1 MSPSTPSP
9 TSTLSPIAFP
19 DVALPESAR
28 RLRAEVRAFVD
39 EARARGTVLGR
50 PDSWLAGWDS
60 GFSRRLAERGWV
72 GMALPTEYGG
82 AGRGFLERYVVIE
95 ELLAAGAPVSAHWV
109 SDRQA
114 GPSIL
119 QHGTEEQRRF
129 FLPRIAAGR
138 CFFSIGMSEKNSGS
152 DLGSVA
158 TRAERTADGWRL
170 TGTKMWTGGAHVN
183 DYAIVL
189 ARTDDTEDKHAGL
202 SQFIV
207 DLRASGVRIE
217 PIRLMSGEHRFNAV
231 HLEGVDVPDG
241 MLLGERGSGWKQV
254 TGELAFER
262 GGPERYLSTFPL
274 LVSLLREL
282 EQHSVTA
289 EQLTQVGILTA
300 RLHSIRRLSLGVAAA
315 LDAGHSPDTQA
326 ALVKDLGTRLEGA
339 LVDTVRSTLP
349 TPADPHATPGS
360 HPELLAFALLH
371 SPGYTLRGGTNE
383 ILRGIITRGLEQH
396 R

>member
-1 MSPSTPSP
+1 MSP
-9 TSTLSPIAFP
+9 STLSPIAFP

-28 RLRAEVRAFVD
+28 RLRAEVRAFLD
-39 EARARGTVLGR
+39 EERGRGTVLGR
-50 PDSWLAGWDS
+50 PDSWLAGWDP

-119 QHGTEEQRRF
+119 QHGTEAQRRF
-129 FLPRIAAGR
+129 FLPRIAAGQ

-152 DLGSVA
+152 DLASVA
-158 TRAERTADGWRL
+158 TRAERATDGWRL

-189 ARTDDTEDKHAGL
+189 ARTDDAEDKHAGL
-202 SQFIV
+202 SQFVV
-207 DLRASGVRIE
+207 DLRAPGVRVE

-241 MLLGERGSGWKQV
+241 MLLGRPGDGWKQV

-262 GGPERYLSTFPL
+262 SGPERYLSTFPL
-274 LVSLLREL
+274 LASLLREL
-282 EQHSVTA
+282 EQRPATT
-289 EQLTQVGILTA
+289 EQLAQVGILTA

-315 LDAGHSPDTQA
+315 LDAGASPDIQA
-326 ALVKDLGTRLEGA
+326 ALVKDLGTRLEGT
-339 LVDTVRSTLP
+339 LTDTVRSILP
-349 TPADPHATPGS
+349 TPADPHATPGT
-360 HPELLAFALLH
+360 HPELLAFAQLH

>member
-1 MSPSTPSP
+1 MPP
-9 TSTLSPIAFP
+9 STLSPIAFP
-19 DVALPESAR
+19 DVELPESAR
-28 RLRAEVRAFVD
+28 RLRTDVRAFVD
-39 EARARGTVLGR
+39 EERTRGTVLGR
-50 PDSWLAGWDS
+50 PDSWLAGWDP
-60 GFSRRLAERGWV
+60 GFSRRLARRGWV

-129 FLPRIAAGR
+129 FLPRIAAGQ
-138 CFFSIGMSEKNSGS
+138 CFFSIGMSEKSSGS
-152 DLGSVA
+152 DLASVA
-158 TRAERTADGWRL
+158 ARAERARGGWRL

-189 ARTDDTEDKHAGL
+189 ARTDDAEDKHAGL

-207 DLRASGVRIE
+207 DLRAPGVRVE
-217 PIRLMSGEHRFNAV
+217 PIHLMSGEHRFNAL
-231 HLEGVDVPDG
+231 HLEGVGVPDG
-241 MLLGERGSGWKQV
+241 MLLGQRGDGWKQV

-262 GGPERYLSTFPL
+262 SGPERYLSTFPL

-282 EQHSVTA
+282 EQRQVTA
-289 EQLTQVGILTA
+289 EQLTRIGILTA
-300 RLHSIRRLSLGVAAA
+300 RLHSVRRLSLGVAAA
-315 LDAGHSPDTQA
+315 LDAGASPDTQA
-326 ALVKDLGTRLEGA
+326 ALVKDLGTRLETA
-339 LVDTVRSTLP
+339 LVDTVRSVLP
-349 TPADPHATPGS
+349 IPADPHATPGS
-360 HPELLAFALLH
+360 HSELLAFALLH

-383 ILRGIITRGLEQH
+383 ILRGIITRGLEQ
-396 R
+396 RR

>member
-1 MSPSTPSP
+1 MSPST
-9 TSTLSPIAFP
+9 LSPLAFP

-28 RLRAEVRAFVD
+28 LLRTEVRAFLQEERV
-39 EARARGTVLGR
+39 RGTVLGR
-50 PDSWLAGWDS
+50 PDSWLAGWDP
-60 GFSRRLAERGWV
+60 GFSRRLAGRGWV

-138 CFFSIGMSEKNSGS
+138 CFFSIGMSEKSSGS
-152 DLGSVA
+152 DLASVA
-158 TRAERTADGWRL
+158 TRAEHTGDGWRL

-189 ARTDDTEDKHAGL
+189 ARTDDAGDKHTGL

-207 DLRASGVRIE
+207 DLRTPGVRVE
-217 PIRLMSGEHRFNAV
+217 PIHLMSGEHRFNAV
-231 HLEGVDVPDG
+231 HLEGVHVPDT
-241 MLLGERGSGWKQV
+241 MLLGQRGDGWKQV

-262 GGPERYLSTFPL
+262 SGPERYLSTFPL
-274 LVSLLREL
+274 LLSLLREL
-282 EQHSVTA
+282 EQRPATA
-289 EQLTQVGILTA
+289 EQLTQIGILTA

-315 LDAGHSPDTQA
+315 LDAGASPDVQA
-326 ALVKDLGTRLEGA
+326 ALVKDLGTRFEGTLTDA
-339 LVDTVRSTLP
+339 VRTILP
-349 TPADPHATPGS
+349 TPADPHATPGT
-360 HPELLAFALLH
+360 HAELLAFAQLH

-383 ILRGIITRGLEQH
+383 ILRGIITRGMEQH

>member
-1 MSPSTPSP
+1 MSSSRPSP
-9 TSTLSPIAFP
+9 LAFP
-19 DVALPESAR
+19 DVTLPESALL
-28 RLRAEVRAFVD
+28 LRTEVRAFLD
-39 EARARGTVLGR
+39 EEHARGTVLGR
-50 PDSWLAGWDS
+50 PDSWLAGWDD
-60 GFSRRLAERGWV
+60 GFSRRLAGRGWV

-114 GPSIL
+114 GPSVL
-119 QHGTEEQRRF
+119 QHGSEEQRRF
-129 FLPRIAAGR
+129 FLPRIAAGQ
-138 CFFSIGMSEKNSGS
+138 CFFSIGMSEKSSGS
-152 DLGSVA
+152 DLASVA
-158 TRAERTADGWRL
+158 ARAERTAGGWRL
-170 TGTKMWTGGAHVN
+170 TGAKMWTGGAHVN

-189 ARTDDTEDKHAGL
+189 ARTDETGDKHAGL

-207 DLRASGVRIE
+207 DLRAPGVRIE
-217 PIRLMSGEHRFNAV
+217 PIRLMSGEHRFNAL

-241 MLLGERGSGWKQV
+241 MLLGQQGDGWKQV

-262 GGPERYLSTFPL
+262 SGPERYLTTFPL

-282 EQHSVTA
+282 GRRTATA
-289 EQLTQVGILTA
+289 EQLRQVGILTA
-300 RLHSIRRLSLGVAAA
+300 RLHSVRRLSLGVAAA
-315 LDAGHSPDTQA
+315 LDAGTSPDTRA

-339 LVDTVRSTLP
+339 LVDTVRSILP
-349 TPADPHATPGS
+349 TPADPHATPGTHS
-360 HPELLAFALLH
+360 ELLAFALLH

-396 R
+396 

>member
-1 MSPSTPSP
+1 M
-9 TSTLSPIAFP
+9 AFP
-19 DVALPESAR
+19 DVVLPESAC
-28 RLRAEVRAFVD
+28 RLRAEVRAFLD
-39 EARARGTVLGR
+39 EERARGTVLGR
-50 PDSWLAGWDS
+50 PDSWLAGWDPD
-60 GFSRRLAERGWV
+60 FSRRLAERGWV
-72 GMALPTEYGG
+72 GMALPVEYGG

-114 GPSIL
+114 GPSVL

-138 CFFSIGMSEKNSGS
+138 CFFSIGMSEKGSGS
-152 DLGSVA
+152 DLASVA

-189 ARTDDTEDKHAGL
+189 ARTDDTEDRHAGL

-207 DLRASGVRIE
+207 DLRAPGVRVE

-231 HLEGVDVPDG
+231 HLDGVDVPDG
-241 MLLGERGSGWKQV
+241 MLLGQRGGGWKQV

-262 GGPERYLSTFPL
+262 SGPERYLSTFPL

-282 EQHSVTA
+282 ERRPATA

-300 RLHSIRRLSLGVAAA
+300 RLHGIRRLSLGVAAA
-315 LDAGHSPDTQA
+315 LDAGASPDTQA
-326 ALVKDLGTRLEGA
+326 ALVKDLGTRLESS
-339 LVDTVRSTLP
+339 LVDTVRGILP
-349 TPADPHATPGS
+349 TPADPYATPGT

-383 ILRGIITRGLEQH
+383 ILRGIVTRGLEQH

>member
-1 MSPSTPSP
+1 MSS
-9 TSTLSPIAFP
+9 STLSPIAFP
-19 DVALPESAR
+19 DVALPASAR
-28 RLRAEVRAFVD
+28 LLRAEVRAFLD
-39 EARARGTVLGR
+39 EERDRGTVLGR
-50 PDSWLAGWDS
+50 PDSWLAGWDPA
-60 GFSRRLAERGWV
+60 FSRRLAERGWV

-114 GPSIL
+114 GPSVL
-119 QHGTEEQRRF
+119 GHGTEEQRRF
-129 FLPRIAAGR
+129 FLPRIAAGQ
-138 CFFSIGMSEKNSGS
+138 CFFSIGMSEKSSGS
-152 DLGSVA
+152 DLASVR

-189 ARTDDTEDKHAGL
+189 ARTDDAEDKHAGL

-207 DLRASGVRIE
+207 DLRAPGVRVE
-217 PIRLMSGEHRFNAV
+217 PIRLMSGEHRFNAF
-231 HLEGVDVPDG
+231 HLEGVDVPEG
-241 MLLGERGSGWKQV
+241 MLLGRRGDGWKQV

-262 GGPERYLSTFPL
+262 SGPERYLSTFPL

-282 EQHSVTA
+282 QQRSVA
-289 EQLTQVGILTA
+289 EGQLTRIGILTA

-315 LDAGHSPDTQA
+315 LDAGDAPDVQA
-326 ALVKDLGTRLEGA
+326 ALVKDLGTRLEGT
-339 LVDTVRSTLP
+339 LTDIVRDVLP
-349 TPADPHATPGS
+349 TPADPHATPGT
-360 HPELLAFALLH
+360 HAELLAFALLH

-396 R
+396 

>member
-1 MSPSTPSP
+1 MSP
-9 TSTLSPIAFP
+9 STLSPIAFP
-19 DVALPESAR
+19 DVVLPESAGL
-28 RLRAEVRAFVD
+28 LRAEVRAFLD
-39 EARARGTVLGR
+39 EERGRGTVLGR
-50 PDSWLAGWDS
+50 PDSWLAGWDP

-114 GPSIL
+114 GPSVL

-129 FLPRIAAGR
+129 FLPRIAAGQ
-138 CFFSIGMSEKNSGS
+138 CFFSIGMSEKSSGS
-152 DLGSVA
+152 DLASVA

-189 ARTDDTEDKHAGL
+189 ARTDEAEDRHAGL

-207 DLRASGVRIE
+207 DLRAPGVRVE
-217 PIRLMSGEHRFNAV
+217 PIRLMSGEHRFNAC

-241 MLLGERGSGWKQV
+241 MLLGRRGDGWKQV

-262 GGPERYLSTFPL
+262 SGPERYLSTFPL

-282 EQHSVTA
+282 EQRSATS
-289 EQLTQVGILTA
+289 EQLARIGILTA
-300 RLHSIRRLSLGVAAA
+300 RLHSVRRLSLGVAAA
-315 LDAGHSPDTQA
+315 LDAGASPDIQA
-326 ALVKDLGTRLEGA
+326 ALVKDLGTRLEGT
-339 LVDTVRSTLP
+339 LVDIVRGVLP

-383 ILRGIITRGLEQH
+383 ILRGIITRGLE
-396 R
+396 RRR

>member
-1 MSPSTPSP
+1 MP
-9 TSTLSPIAFP
+9 TATLSPTAVP
-19 DVALPESAR
+19 EAVLPASAR
-28 RLRAEVRAFVD
+28 RLRAEVRAFLD
-39 EARARGTVLGR
+39 EERARGTVLGR
-50 PDSWLAGWDS
+50 PDSWLAGWDPD
-60 GFSRRLAERGWV
+60 FSHRLAERGWV
-72 GMALPTEYGG
+72 GMALPVEYGG

-114 GPSIL
+114 GPSVL

-129 FLPRIAAGR
+129 FLPRIAAGE
-138 CFFSIGMSEKNSGS
+138 CFFSIGMSEKSSGS
-152 DLGSVA
+152 DLASVR
-158 TRAERTADGWRL
+158 TRAERIDGGWRL

-189 ARTDDTEDKHAGL
+189 ARTDEAEDRHAGL

-207 DLRASGVRIE
+207 DLRAPGVRIE
-217 PIRLMSGEHRFNAV
+217 PIHLMSGEHRFNAC
-231 HLEGVDVPDG
+231 HLAGVEVPEG
-241 MLLGERGSGWKQV
+241 MLLGRQGDGWRQV

-262 GGPERYLSTFPL
+262 SGPERYLSTFPL

-282 EQHSVTA
+282 DRRAATA
-289 EQLTQVGILTA
+289 EQAFQVGLLTA
-300 RLHSIRRLSLGVAAA
+300 RLHGIRRLSLGVAGA
-315 LDAGHSPDTQA
+315 LDAGTSPDTQA

-339 LVDTVRSTLP
+339 LVDTVRGILP
-349 TPADPHATPGS
+349 TPADPEATPGS
-360 HPELLAFALLH
+360 HAELLAFALLH

-383 ILRGIITRGLEQH
+383 ILRGIITRGLEQN

>member
-1 MSPSTPSP
+1 MSH
-9 TSTLSPIAFP
+9 STLSPIAFP
-19 DVALPESAR
+19 DVVLPESAGL
-28 RLRAEVRAFVD
+28 LRAEVRAFLD
-39 EARARGTVLGR
+39 EERARGTVLDR
-50 PDSWLAGWDS
+50 PDSWLAGWDPA
-60 GFSRRLAERGWV
+60 FSRRLAERGWV
-72 GMALPTEYGG
+72 GMALPAEYGG

-114 GPSIL
+114 GPSVL

-138 CFFSIGMSEKNSGS
+138 CFFSIGMSEKSSGS
-152 DLGSVA
+152 DLASVR
-158 TRAERTADGWRL
+158 TRAERTSDGWRL

-183 DYAIVL
+183 DHAIVL
-189 ARTDDTEDKHAGL
+189 ARTDDAEDRHAGL

-207 DLRASGVRIE
+207 DLRAPGVRIE
-217 PIRLMSGEHRFNAV
+217 PIRLMSGEHRFNAC
-231 HLEGVDVPDG
+231 HLEGVEVPAD
-241 MLLGERGSGWKQV
+241 MLLGQRGDGWKQV

-262 GGPERYLSTFPL
+262 SGPERYLSTFPL
-274 LVSLLREL
+274 LVSLLHEL
-282 EQHSVTA
+282 EQRVATT
-289 EQLTQVGILTA
+289 EQRVHVGTLTA

-315 LDAGHSPDTQA
+315 LDAGAPADTQA
-326 ALVKDLGTRLEGA
+326 ALVKDLGTRLEGT
-339 LVDTVRSTLP
+339 LIDTVRSVLP
-349 TPADPHATPGS
+349 IAADPHATPGS

-396 R
+396 

>member
-1 MSPSTPSP
+1 MSPSTLSP

-39 EARARGTVLGR
+39 EERARGTVLGR
-50 PDSWLAGWDS
+50 PDSWLAGWDP

-72 GMALPTEYGG
+72 GMALPAEYGG

-129 FLPRIAAGR
+129 FLPRIAAGQ

-152 DLGSVA
+152 DLASVA
-158 TRAERTADGWRL
+158 TRAERTADGWQL

-189 ARTDDTEDKHAGL
+189 ARTEDAEDKHAGL

-207 DLRASGVRIE
+207 DLRAPGVRIE

-231 HLEGVDVPDG
+231 HLEGIDVPDG
-241 MLLGERGSGWKQV
+241 LLLGRRGGGWKQV

-262 GGPERYLSTFPL
+262 SGPERYLSTFPL

-282 EQHSVTA
+282 EQHSTTA
-289 EQLTQVGILTA
+289 EQLTQTGVLTA
-300 RLHSIRRLSLGVAAA
+300 RLHSVRQLSLGVAAA

-326 ALVKDLGTRLEGA
+326 ALVKDLGTRLEGT
-339 LVDTVRSTLP
+339 LVDTVRSILP
-349 TPADPHATPGS
+349 TPSDPHATPGS

-383 ILRGIITRGLEQH
+383 ILRGIITRGLERH
-396 R
+396 